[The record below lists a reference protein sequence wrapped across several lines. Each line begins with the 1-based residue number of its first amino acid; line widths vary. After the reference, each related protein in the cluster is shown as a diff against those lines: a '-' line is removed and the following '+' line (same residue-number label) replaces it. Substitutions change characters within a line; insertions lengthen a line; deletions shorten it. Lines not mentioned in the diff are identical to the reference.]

1 MSQELSSYR
10 PRPRKAPADLPEAR
24 PRGRARSRTCVA
36 RRARPG
42 TGRRWRCRSCTTG
55 GPRLPESAPHCG
67 RASRTSKRRRRTRL
81 PRRRQAVDRPRGHLG
96 PAHHAPALGQADQ
109 GSHRALLG
117 ELRLAVW
124 PRSDRRHGVP
134 APWLEEI
141 TSALAALAAPAAED
155 TRPLAA

>member
-1 MSQELSSYR
+1 MARAFPSRRRIAVE
-10 PRPRKAPADLPEAR
+10 LPEPQSDGDELGFLAV
-24 PRGRARSRTCVA
+24 GR
-36 RRARPG
+36 
-42 TGRRWRCRSCTTG
+42 
-55 GPRLPESAPHCG
+55 
-67 RASRTSKRRRRTRL
+67 
-81 PRRRQAVDRPRGHLG
+81 AVDRPRGHLG
-96 PAHHAPALGQADQ
+96 PAHHAPALGRADQ